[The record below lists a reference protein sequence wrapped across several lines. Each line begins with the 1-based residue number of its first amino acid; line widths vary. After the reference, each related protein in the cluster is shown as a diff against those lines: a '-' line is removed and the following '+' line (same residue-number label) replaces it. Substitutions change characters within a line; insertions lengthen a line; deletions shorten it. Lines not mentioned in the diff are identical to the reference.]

1 MSRPRDGIRRGPLP
15 LASSIERLQK
25 DLGIPARS
33 TATTLEAVVRDVLG
47 PLIDQLTAI
56 RMRSGVLV
64 LDVNDPAV
72 AEAVR
77 FRARAIVDAL
87 AAADPPVVCERVD
100 VRVDRRGAAR

>member
-1 MSRPRDGIRRGPLP
+1 MSRPRDGIRRGPQP

-25 DLGIPARS
+25 DLGMPARS
-33 TATTLEAVVRDVLG
+33 TATVVEAVVREVLG
-47 PLIDQLTAI
+47 PLIEQLTAI

-77 FRARAIVDAL
+77 FRARALADAL
-87 AAADPPVVCERVD
+87 AGSEPPVGCERVD